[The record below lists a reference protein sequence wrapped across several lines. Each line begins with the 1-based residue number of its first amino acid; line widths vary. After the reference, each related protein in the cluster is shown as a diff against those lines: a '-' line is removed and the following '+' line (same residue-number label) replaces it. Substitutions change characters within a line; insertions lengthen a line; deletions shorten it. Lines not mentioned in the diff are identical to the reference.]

1 MRGYHHRIAAVFLN
15 HSAAR
20 QVRLDDTLLREYV
33 GGRGVGAALL
43 AEQDRGVEPLDPDSL
58 FCLLTGPLTGSD
70 FPLSNR
76 LALVFRSPLTRT
88 IASAMTGGY
97 FAAELK
103 KGGLDGILLDGRAPK
118 PSYVFVEG
126 TRVEIRDA
134 GALWGKGAVETVSLL
149 QAAHRDSHVL
159 AIGPS
164 GEAMSPIATVIND
177 KGRASGVRHGVG
189 AVLGS
194 KRVKAVVVRRTG
206 AAKSAPA
213 DRAAFD
219 DLRRRAHALL
229 LESPLLSSKT
239 GTLALH
245 GTAIAV
251 EMLGQHE
258 ALPTMNY
265 RFTRM
270 AGHEEIGGI
279 RMSQTILRERLTCTG
294 CPVRCRRE
302 VGSDGPRA
310 YTTEGPDYSQL
321 SALGSNCLV
330 RSLEALGYLNY
341 LCYELGIDPIEMG
354 NTLAMLAEATE
365 LGLTPNG
372 LRWGDAD
379 RMIELIEL
387 TGRREGIGGVL
398 ALGASAAANRIGAPH
413 LAMSVKGIS
422 IQNVDPR
429 PEPAWGLLNATE
441 NSGGAAHVWTYG
453 DLVYGL
459 RHAGVAPLVGAR
471 STPGET
477 ADAVRYRQDLVAVID
492 SLTSCAFG
500 SYAFTVQDY
509 AEALSLVT
517 DEPVT
522 AAGLLATGAR
532 IFTVE
537 RDYNLAHGFTVADDT
552 LPARFTREPV
562 PDGIHAGRVCSL
574 EPLLDEYFA
583 GRGWNGQRTAASEGT
598 RHRSLEKAPRNGV
611 AMGSR

>member
-1 MRGYHHRIAAVFLN
+1 MRGYHHRIAAVSLN

-20 QVRLDDTLLREYV
+20 HVRLDDTLLREYV

-194 KRVKAVVVRRTG
+194 KRVKAIVVRRTG
-206 AAKSAPA
+206 AAKLAPA

-219 DLRRRAHALL
+219 DLRRRVHALL

-251 EMLGQHE
+251 DMLGQHE

-270 AGHEEIGGI
+270 AGHEDIGGI

-302 VGSDGPRA
+302 VGSDGPRP

-321 SALGSNCLV
+321 SSLGSNCLV
-330 RSLEALGYLNY
+330 RDLEALGYLNY

-365 LGLTPNG
+365 LGLTRTG

-387 TGRREGIGGVL
+387 TGRGEGIGGVL

-459 RHAGVAPLVGAR
+459 RHAGVAPLVGPR
-471 STPGET
+471 SSPGKPPTPCDT
-477 ADAVRYRQDLVAVID
+477 VRISWPSSTRSRVAP
-492 SLTSCAFG
+492 S
-500 SYAFTVQDY
+500 
-509 AEALSLVT
+509 EAMPS
-517 DEPVT
+517 
-522 AAGLLATGAR
+522 R
-532 IFTVE
+532 
-537 RDYNLAHGFTVADDT
+537 
-552 LPARFTREPV
+552 
-562 PDGIHAGRVCSL
+562 S
-574 EPLLDEYFA
+574 
-583 GRGWNGQRTAASEGT
+583 RTM
-598 RHRSLEKAPRNGV
+598 RRRCP
-611 AMGSR
+611 